1 MTKLPLALLLLLTL
15 PSAAHAQTPCTLS
28 RQVYTC
34 DQASFRA
41 ALASAHTIA
50 VEARPRDRVSPP
62 QLKELIVALGKTVAP
77 AGSSA
82 DLTFSIIPLDNTGI
96 NVGPSGTDLASL
108 RVYGPSTSGA
118 QGEIL
123 WAETFSGQP
132 DMTWPSVVHALIQ
145 QFRAR
150 AAK

>member
-1 MTKLPLALLLLLTL
+1 MTKLPLAFLLLL
-15 PSAAHAQTPCTLS
+15 PVPAVAYAQTPCTLAK
-28 RQVYTC
+28 QVYTC

-50 VEARPRDRVSPP
+50 VEGRPRDRVSPP
-62 QLKELIVALGKTVAP
+62 QLKELVLALGKTAVP

-108 RVYGPSTSGA
+108 RVYGPSTSGT
-118 QGEIL
+118 QGEVL